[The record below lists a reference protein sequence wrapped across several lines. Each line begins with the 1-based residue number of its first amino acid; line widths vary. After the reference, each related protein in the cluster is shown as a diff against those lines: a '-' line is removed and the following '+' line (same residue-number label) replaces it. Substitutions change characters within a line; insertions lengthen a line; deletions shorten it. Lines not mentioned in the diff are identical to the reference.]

1 MIKSK
6 LKPGCVEIEYGKLYG
21 INVLNRN
28 YYDMLSDSERSNAM
42 QRRTTE
48 MQNRYVEIHA
58 KKRLALSELLKCKP
72 EALVFAAGVNGKPYL
87 PEYPKW
93 TFNLSH
99 SGDYFALAVA
109 RECRLGI
116 DLEVARSRSNLAG
129 IVKKCFAAEEIA
141 YWEALPEEERISAF
155 YRFWTRKEAFVKA
168 TGRGIAL
175 GLNRCVVDPSEPDRM
190 LRVPDEFA
198 PASDWRIACNDWKR
212 DIFCAVVIDRAI
224 ETIQWREIV

>member
-1 MIKSK
+1 MTEAT
-6 LKPGCVEIEYGKLYG
+6 LKPGCIEIEYGKLYG

-28 YYDMLSDSERSNAM
+28 YCDMLSDSERSTAM
-42 QRRTTE
+42 QRRTAE

-72 EALVFAAGVNGKPYL
+72 EALVFAAGANGKPYL
-87 PEYPKW
+87 PDYPDW

-109 RECRLGI
+109 PQCRLGI
-116 DLEVARSRSNLAG
+116 DLEAARSRLNLAG
-129 IVKKCFAAEEIA
+129 IVMKCFAAEEIA

-168 TGRGIAL
+168 IGRGIAL
-175 GLNRCVVDPSEPDRM
+175 GLNRCVIDPNEPDRM
-190 LRVPDEFA
+190 LRVPEEFA

-224 ETIQWREIV
+224 EKIQWREIV

>member
-1 MIKSK
+1 MTEAT
-6 LKPGCVEIEYGKLYG
+6 LKPGCIEIEYGKLYS

-28 YYDMLSDSERSNAM
+28 YYDMLSDSERANAM
-42 QRRTTE
+42 QRRTVE

-58 KKRLALSELLKCKP
+58 KKRLALAEFLKCKP
-72 EALVFAAGVNGKPYL
+72 ETLVFAAEANGKPYL
-87 PEYPKW
+87 PDYPDW

-109 RECRLGI
+109 RQCRLGI
-116 DLEVARSRSNLAG
+116 DLEAARSRSNLAG
-129 IVKKCFAAEEIA
+129 IVKKCFAIEEIA
-141 YWEALPEEERISAF
+141 YWEALPEVERVSAF

-168 TGRGIAL
+168 TGRGIVL
-175 GLNRCVVDPSEPDRM
+175 GLNRCVVDPNGPDRM
-190 LRVPDEFA
+190 LRVPEEFA

-224 ETIQWREIV
+224 EKIQWREIV

>member
-1 MIKSK
+1 MSESK
-6 LKPGCVEIEYGKLYG
+6 LKPGCVEIEYGKLYS

-28 YYDMLSDSERSNAM
+28 NYDMLSDSERSNAM
-42 QRRTTE
+42 QRLTTE

-58 KKRLALSELLKCKP
+58 KKRLVLAEFLKCKP
-72 EALVFAAGVNGKPYL
+72 ETLLFAVGANGKPYL
-87 PEYPKW
+87 PEYPQW

-99 SGDYFALAVA
+99 SGNYFALAVA

-129 IVKKCFAAEEIA
+129 LVNKCFAAEEIA
-141 YWEALPEEERISAF
+141 CWEALPNEERISAF

-175 GLNRCVVDPSEPDRM
+175 GLNRCVIDPNEPDRM

-198 PASDWRIACNDWKR
+198 PASDWWIACNDWSHN
-212 DIFCAVVIDRAI
+212 IFCAVVIDRPI